1 MADFDQVTALSETGR
16 MIHFHKSKQLYYQ
29 KWVVW
34 YIFIN
39 LNSKLFLLWPY
50 FYPSNQILHIQ
61 SLRYFSLSLGKFD
74 FSRSRASNTR
84 GAGGRGGGGRHPPPL
99 FFVAKRKKGDK
110 GNKKKGFKAE
120 TITRLSPRSKYYC
133 FNHSRVSKIRN
144 FFLLANHGGRQ
155 YFSVFHN

>member
-1 MADFDQVTALSETGR
+1 MADFEQVTALSETGR

-29 KWVVW
+29 KRVVW

-61 SLRYFSLSLGKFD
+61 SLRYFSLSLG
-74 FSRSRASNTR
+74 
-84 GAGGRGGGGRHPPPL
+84 RHPPPF

-133 FNHSRVSKIRN
+133 FNHSRVSRIRN